1 MASCK
6 CQGQLL
12 AVVCRGC
19 FRGTAQPVPVPE
31 PKPQGQQSPPATHML
46 QGCVL
51 EHKTNFRGVP
61 CVG

>member
-6 CQGQLL
+6 FWGQLL
-12 AVVCRGC
+12 AVVYRGC
-19 FRGTAQPVPVPE
+19 FRGTAQPVPVPT
-31 PKPQGQQSPPATHML
+31 PQGQQSSPATHML

-51 EHKTNFRGVP
+51 KHKTNFRGVP